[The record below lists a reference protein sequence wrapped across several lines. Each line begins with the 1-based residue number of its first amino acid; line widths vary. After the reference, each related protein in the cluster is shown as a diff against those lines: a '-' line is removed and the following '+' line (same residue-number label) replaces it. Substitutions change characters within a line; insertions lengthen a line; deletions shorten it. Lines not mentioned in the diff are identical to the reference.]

1 MKKVLLPALA
11 VTALAVVLGFVFLRP
26 AAAPEAAS
34 DMSDAALKERLTT
47 MQYYVTQ
54 KDGTEPPYTNAY
66 WNNTEPGLYVDV
78 VDGTP
83 LFASTTKYKSGT
95 GWPSFWAPVAPSA
108 VTTKED
114 KSLFMTRTEVRSASS
129 DSHLGHVFEDGP
141 EPTGLRYCMNSA
153 ALRFVP
159 AADLEAE
166 GYGDYARLFD
176 PTPDADPADA

>member
-1 MKKVLLPALA
+1 MKQAALTLFAATVLI
-11 VTALAVVLGFVFLRP
+11 AVVGFVLFRP
-26 AAAPEAAS
+26 ASP
-34 DMSDAALKERLTT
+34 DPMSDAALKDRLTRI
-47 MQYYVTQ
+47 QYYVTQ
-54 KDGTEPPYTNAY
+54 KDGTEPPYANAY

-95 GWPSFWAPVAPSA
+95 GWPSFWAPLDGAPIE
-108 VTTKED
+108 TRED

-153 ALRFVP
+153 SLRFVP
-159 AADLEAE
+159 VADLEAE
-166 GYGDYARLFD
+166 GYGEYAGLFE
-176 PTPDADPADA
+176 AGV

>member
-1 MKKVLLPALA
+1 MKTLTLSLLA
-11 VTALAVVLGFVFLRP
+11 VGGLVLIGAVFLRP
-26 AAAPEAAS
+26 IAAPEAAPV
-34 DMSDAALKERLTT
+34 DMSDAALKERLTR

-66 WNNTEPGLYVDV
+66 WNTTEPGLYVDV

-95 GWPSFWAPVAPSA
+95 GWPSFWAPIDEDA

-114 KSLFMTRTEVRSASS
+114 KSLFMTRTEVRTTGS
-129 DSHLGHVFEDGP
+129 DIHLGHVFEDGP

-159 AADLEAE
+159 LEDLEAE
-166 GYGDYARLFD
+166 GYGEYAPLFED
-176 PTPDADPADA
+176 AADPNA